1 VLAADTYVHKLVSE
15 LSIPRNWIVDANGI
29 LRTERIGFG
38 SGDDKWVD
46 DMIALME
53 KAR

>member
-1 VLAADTYVHKLVSE
+1 VLAADTYVHKLVPE
-15 LSIPRNWIVDANGI
+15 LSIPRNWIVDANGV